1 MTPVKCEIL
10 ITNSHK
16 EENINNLN
24 YKKPEN
30 QKSDYAP
37 WHRSYVLS

>member
-1 MTPVKCEIL
+1 MTPGKCEIL
-10 ITNSHK
+10 ITNSH

-37 WHRSYVLS
+37 WHQSYVLS